1 MTKLSFEM
9 FDNYKTI
16 SEGVAAAA
24 KLGGGGNKRVV
35 VYMKSGVYNE
45 RVEIGKERAEII
57 FLAASVT
64 VLSGRNSWAGKTLSQ
79 RRWNVAFSEDGHLDI
94 AEALRRIQRGGV
106 RPSIKGVV

>member
-35 VYMKSGVYNE
+35 RRLSPVSKASTTKLEVFAQLGQNAKKMYRRPILSS
-45 RVEIGKERAEII
+45 RQGK
-57 FLAASVT
+57 L
-64 VLSGRNSWAGKTLSQ
+64 
-79 RRWNVAFSEDGHLDI
+79 
-94 AEALRRIQRGGV
+94 
-106 RPSIKGVV
+106 